1 MPIQNSSRRS
11 FVKLLA
17 ATPLLTQIAA
27 RDLYAQAASAV
38 GRDPRENVYT
48 RLGVKTVINCRGT
61 WTYLSGS
68 LEFPEV
74 RQAQVEAAQ
83 HFVNMLE
90 LQRAVGRR
98 LAELTGAE
106 SGIVTSGAAGAMAA
120 ATAGCMAGTD
130 DKYIWQL
137 PDTTGLKHEVI
148 MVGGR
153 SAFDSAIR
161 LTGAKL
167 VLAYSPEEL
176 ANAINEKT
184 AMIYTT
190 DLGDKLQ
197 KQKSIAKDHKIPML
211 LDDAAGIPPAD
222 NAKLYARMG
231 IDLYCFSGGKGLCG
245 PQCSGLLLG
254 RKDLIEAALLNCSPR
269 EGAVCRPMKV
279 GKEEIIGCLTALE
292 TWLKLDEKKLYAEW
306 NGRIDRIRKLV
317 ETVSGVKTE
326 TFTPDDGNRYPT
338 LKISWDQQGW
348 RYTISDCVQELRAG
362 ESSDRSSRSG
372 QSQFGDSSSRGESEP
387 QRTKRSRP
395 HRVGLNDDQA
405 GRGNHCWT
413 ETEVHSGRC
422 AEEDGSLKTRGC
434 LEKNSSESCFA
445 TVSGGRFVFVESHS
459 ARAVARRGSRA
470 RGRSSEPGLLAWCEC
485 RRLHLHFRAR
495 ASASGWKFAVDF

>member
-1 MPIQNSSRRS
+1 MQTRDSSRRS

-17 ATPLLTQIAA
+17 AAPLLSQIAV
-27 RDLYAQAASAV
+27 RDLYAQAATAI
-38 GRDPRENVYT
+38 GKDPRQNVYT

-83 HFVNMLE
+83 HFVNVLE

-98 LAELTGAE
+98 LSELTGAE
-106 SGIVTSGAAGAMAA
+106 SGIITSGAAGAMAA
-120 ATAGCMAGTD
+120 ASAGCMAGTD

-148 MVGGR
+148 MMGGR

-167 VLAYSPEEL
+167 VLAYSAEEL
-176 ANAINEKT
+176 NNAINENT

-190 DLGDKLQ
+190 DLGEKLQ
-197 KQKSIAKDHKIPML
+197 RELAVAKDRKIPML

-222 NAKLYARMG
+222 NAKLYAKMG
-231 IDLYCFSGGKGLCG
+231 LDLYCFSGGKGLCG

-254 RKDLIEAALLNCSPR
+254 RKDLIEAALLNSAPR

-292 TWLKLDEKKLYAEW
+292 TWLKIDEKKLYAEW
-306 NGRIDRIRKLV
+306 NGRVDRIRKLV
-317 ETVSGVKTE
+317 DTVPGVKTDIYI
-326 TFTPDDGNRYPT
+326 PDDGNRYPT
-338 LKISWDQQGW
+338 LKISWDQQAWG
-348 RYTISDCVQELRAG
+348 YSLTDCVRELRASDPVIEVVGVDNPSLVKAVREGNPNRKEHKDPDHIELVSMTIKPG
-362 ESSDRSSRSG
+362 EEIIVG
-372 QSQFGDSSSRGESEP
+372 QR
-387 QRTKRSRP
+387 
-395 HRVGLNDDQA
+395 L
-405 GRGNHCWT
+405 
-413 ETEVHSGRC
+413 
-422 AEEDGSLKTRGC
+422 
-434 LEKNSSESCFA
+434 
-445 TVSGGRFVFVESHS
+445 
-459 ARAVARRGSRA
+459 RA
-470 RGRSSEPGLLAWCEC
+470 LLGA
-485 RRLHLHFRAR
+485 AQKKSK
-495 ASASGWKFAVDF
+495 A

>member
-1 MPIQNSSRRS
+1 LIQEEVRMQANSSRRS

-17 ATPLLTQIAA
+17 AAPLLTQIAA
-27 RDLYAQAASAV
+27 RDLYIQAATAV
-38 GRDPRENVYT
+38 GKDPRQNVYT

-74 RQAQVEAAQ
+74 RQAQVEAAEY
-83 HFVNMLE
+83 FVNMFE

-98 LAELTGAE
+98 LSELTGAE
-106 SGIVTSGAAGAMAA
+106 SGIITSGAAGAMAA
-120 ATAGCMAGTD
+120 ATAGCMAGAD
-130 DKYIWQL
+130 DKFIWQL

-167 VLAYSPEEL
+167 MLVYSPEEL
-176 ANAINEKT
+176 ANAINENT

-197 KQKSIAKDHKIPML
+197 RELAIAKDHKVPML
-211 LDDAAGIPPAD
+211 LDDAAGIPPAS

-245 PQCSGLLLG
+245 PQCSGVLLG
-254 RKDLIEAALLNCSPR
+254 RKDLIEAALLNCNPR

-292 TWLKLDEKKLYAEW
+292 TWLRLDEKKLYAEW
-306 NGRIDRIRKLV
+306 NSRVDRIRRLV
-317 ETVSGVKTE
+317 ETVPGVKTE
-326 TFTPDDGNRYPT
+326 TYVPDDGNRYPT
-338 LKISWDQQGW
+338 LKVSWDQAGW
-348 RYTISDCVQELRAG
+348 RYTISDCVDELRAG
-362 ESSDRSSRSG
+362 DPVIEVLGADNPSLVTAVREGNPNRKEPKGPDHIELVSMTIRPGEEIIVGQRLRSILGAAQKKS
-372 QSQFGDSSSRGESEP
+372 
-387 QRTKRSRP
+387 
-395 HRVGLNDDQA
+395 A
-405 GRGNHCWT
+405 G
-413 ETEVHSGRC
+413 
-422 AEEDGSLKTRGC
+422 
-434 LEKNSSESCFA
+434 
-445 TVSGGRFVFVESHS
+445 
-459 ARAVARRGSRA
+459 
-470 RGRSSEPGLLAWCEC
+470 
-485 RRLHLHFRAR
+485 
-495 ASASGWKFAVDF
+495 

>member
-1 MPIQNSSRRS
+1 MQSPSRRS
-11 FVKLLA
+11 FIKLA
-17 ATPLLTQIAA
+17 AAAPLLSQIAA
-27 RDLYAQAASAV
+27 RDLYAQAATAL
-38 GRDPRENVYT
+38 GKDPRQNVYT

-74 RQAQVEAAQ
+74 REAQLEAAQ
-83 HFVNMLE
+83 HFVNVLD

-98 LAELTGAE
+98 LSELTGAE

-130 DKYIWQL
+130 DKNIWQL

-167 VLAYSPEEL
+167 VLVYSADEL
-176 ANAINEKT
+176 ANAINENT

-197 KQKSIAKDHKIPML
+197 KELAIANDHKVPML

-222 NAKLYARMG
+222 NAKLYAKMG
-231 IDLYCFSGGKGLCG
+231 IPLYCFSGGKGLRG

-254 RKDLIEAALLNCSPR
+254 RKDLIEAALLNCNPR

-279 GKEEIIGCLTALE
+279 GKEEIIGALTALE
-292 TWLKLDEKKLYAEW
+292 TWLKIDEKKLYAEW
-306 NGRIDRIRKLV
+306 NSRIDRIRKLV
-317 ETVSGVKTE
+317 DTVPGVKTDVYVPE
-326 TFTPDDGNRYPT
+326 DGNRYPT
-338 LKISWDQQGW
+338 LKVSWDQDAW
-348 RYTISDCVQELRAG
+348 KFSISDCVQKLRESNPVIEVLGADNPSLVTAVREGNPKPTAKERKAPDHIELVSMTIKPGEEMIVGQRLRAVLRAAQQG
-362 ESSDRSSRSG
+362 
-372 QSQFGDSSSRGESEP
+372 
-387 QRTKRSRP
+387 K
-395 HRVGLNDDQA
+395 
-405 GRGNHCWT
+405 
-413 ETEVHSGRC
+413 
-422 AEEDGSLKTRGC
+422 
-434 LEKNSSESCFA
+434 
-445 TVSGGRFVFVESHS
+445 S
-459 ARAVARRGSRA
+459 AA
-470 RGRSSEPGLLAWCEC
+470 
-485 RRLHLHFRAR
+485 
-495 ASASGWKFAVDF
+495 

>member
-1 MPIQNSSRRS
+1 MGMRNHNRRS
-11 FVKLLA
+11 FVKLVA
-17 ATPLLTQIAA
+17 AAPLLGQIAA
-27 RDLYAQAASAV
+27 RELYAQAAAAV
-38 GRDPRENVYT
+38 GKDPRQNIYS

-83 HFVNMLE
+83 HFVNVIE
-90 LQRAVGRR
+90 LQRGVGRR

-106 SGIVTSGAAGAMAA
+106 SGIITSGAAGAMAA

-130 DKYIWQL
+130 DRLIWQL

-167 VLAYSPEEL
+167 VLVYSADEL
-176 ANAINEKT
+176 ANAVNENT

-197 KQKSIAKDHKIPML
+197 QELAIAKDKKVPML
-211 LDDAAGIPPAD
+211 LDDAAGIPPVD
-222 NAKLYARMG
+222 NAKLYAKMG

-254 RKDLIEAALLNCSPR
+254 RKDLIEAALLNSAPR

-292 TWLKLDEKKLYAEW
+292 TWLKVDEKKLYADW
-306 NGRIDRIRKLV
+306 NTRVDRIRKLV
-317 ETVSGVKTE
+317 DTVPGVKTDVYVPE
-326 TFTPDDGNRYPT
+326 DGNRYPT
-338 LKISWDQQGW
+338 LRISWDQQAW
-348 RYTISDCVQELRAG
+348 KFSVVDCVTALRAG
-362 ESSDRSSRSG
+362 DPVIEVLGPDNPSLVKAVREGNPNRKERKQPDHIELVSMTIKPGEEITVG
-372 QSQFGDSSSRGESEP
+372 QRLRALLGEA
-387 QRTKRSRP
+387 Q
-395 HRVGLNDDQA
+395 
-405 GRGNHCWT
+405 
-413 ETEVHSGRC
+413 
-422 AEEDGSLKTRGC
+422 
-434 LEKNSSESCFA
+434 KNSA
-445 TVSGGRFVFVESHS
+445 
-459 ARAVARRGSRA
+459 A
-470 RGRSSEPGLLAWCEC
+470 
-485 RRLHLHFRAR
+485 
-495 ASASGWKFAVDF
+495 

>member
-1 MPIQNSSRRS
+1 MHVGNTSRRS
-11 FVKLLA
+11 FVKLLS

-27 RDLYAQAASAV
+27 RDLYAQAATAV
-38 GRDPRENVYT
+38 GRDPRQNVYT

-74 RQAQVEAAQ
+74 REAQVEAAQ
-83 HFVNMLE
+83 HFVNVID

-98 LAELTGAE
+98 LSELTGAE
-106 SGIVTSGAAGAMAA
+106 SGIITSGSAGAMAA

-130 DKYIWQL
+130 DKKIWQL
-137 PDTTGLKHEVI
+137 PDTTGLKHEVV

-167 VLAYSPEEL
+167 VLVYSPEEL
-176 ANAINEKT
+176 TNALNENT

-197 KQKSIAKDHKIPML
+197 KTLSIAKEHKVPML
-211 LDDAAGIPPAD
+211 LDDAAGIPPVE

-231 IDLYCFSGGKGLCG
+231 IDLYCFSGGKGLRG

-254 RKDLIEAALLNCSPR
+254 RKDLVEAALMNSAPR

-292 TWLKLDEKKLYAEW
+292 TWLKIDDKKLYAEW
-306 NGRIDRIRKLV
+306 NDRLDRIRKLI
-317 ETVSGVKTE
+317 ETVPGVRTD
-326 TFTPDDGNRYPT
+326 TFIPDDGNRYPT
-338 LKISWDQQGW
+338 LRVYWDQQGW
-348 RYTISDCVQELRAG
+348 NYKISDCVQDL
-362 ESSDRSSRSG
+362 RSG
-372 QSQFGDSSSRGESEP
+372 DPTIEVLGADNPSLVKAVREGNPNHKELKEPDHIELVSMTIKPGEEII
-387 QRTKRSRP
+387 
-395 HRVGLNDDQA
+395 VG
-405 GRGNHCWT
+405 
-413 ETEVHSGRC
+413 
-422 AEEDGSLKTRGC
+422 
-434 LEKNSSESCFA
+434 
-445 TVSGGRFVFVESHS
+445 
-459 ARAVARRGSRA
+459 
-470 RGRSSEPGLLAWCEC
+470 
-485 RRLHLHFRAR
+485 RRLREILSAAR
-495 ASASGWKFAVDF
+495 KKSAA